1 MTTYAGVISPFF
13 FMSAH
18 LKYSAKG
25 DSMQTQPAKPNMTL
39 LLILA
44 LLVIFCPMAIDI
56 YLPAFP
62 TIAEQF
68 AVTEQQVQQTVAI
81 FMLTVG
87 LGQLIAGPLAD
98 RFGRKPVAVVGISLY
113 ASSALLAYYSPS
125 FEILLIAR
133 AFQGFGACATFVVAF
148 AIVRDKYGS
157 ERSGQMITYL
167 NGIVCFIPAMAPILG
182 AWLTVQF
189 GWRMNFMFLTAFAIV
204 GLVVTLF
211 FFRET
216 RPADSHYQ
224 GHILDLRRFTPIIKT
239 PVFLFNSLICMVS
252 MSAILVYVTLAPGWL
267 ITHLGGTVA
276 DFTFWFT
283 LNAVISIVASFILPT
298 YIKRNSQR
306 ALRVGVSVLV
316 FSGILML
323 ALSHIE
329 TAFALMLPIL
339 IAALGFALSLGSAA
353 GMSLS
358 SFPKQAGTASALLGA
373 MQMSGA
379 SILVVLTQYLGLS
392 TPWLIAF
399 HLLLL
404 VPLWL
409 ILMSKKAHTL
419 HPAKSTQ

>member
-1 MTTYAGVISPFF
+1 
-13 FMSAH
+13 
-18 LKYSAKG
+18 
-25 DSMQTQPAKPNMTL
+25 MQTQPAKPNLIL

-62 TIAEQF
+62 TIATQF
-68 AVTEQQVQQTVAI
+68 NVTEQQVQQTVAI

-98 RFGRKPVAVVGISLY
+98 KFGRKPVAVVGVSLY
-113 ASSALLAYYSPS
+113 AGSALLAYMAPS
-125 FEILLIAR
+125 FAVLMFAR
-133 AFQGFGACATFVVAF
+133 ALQGLGACATFVVAF

-167 NGIVCFIPAMAPILG
+167 NGIVCFIPALAPILG

-189 GWRMNFMFLTAFAIV
+189 GWRMNFMFLTLFALV
-204 GLVVTLF
+204 GLVITLTL
-211 FFRET
+211 FRET

-224 GHILDLRRFTPIIKT
+224 GHILDLRRFVPILKTPI
-239 PVFLFNSLICMVS
+239 FLFNSLLCMVA
-252 MSAILVYVTLAPGWL
+252 MSAILVYVTLAPGWI
-267 ITHLGGTVA
+267 ITHLAGTVA

-283 LNAVISIVASFILPT
+283 LNAVLSIIASFITPI
-298 YIKRNSQR
+298 YIKRNSQK
-306 ALRVGVSVLV
+306 ALRVGVTVLV
-316 FSGILML
+316 ASGILMI

-329 TAFALMLPIL
+329 SAIALMLPIL

-353 GMSLS
+353 GMALS
-358 SFPKQAGTASALLGA
+358 RFPKQAGTASALIGA

-379 SILVVLTQYLGLS
+379 SVLVFLTQYLGLS

-404 VPLWL
+404 GPLWL

-419 HPAKSTQ
+419 HPVNT

>member
-1 MTTYAGVISPFF
+1 
-13 FMSAH
+13 
-18 LKYSAKG
+18 
-25 DSMQTQPAKPNMTL
+25 
-39 LLILA
+39 
-44 LLVIFCPMAIDI
+44 MAIDI

-62 TIAEQF
+62 TIATQF
-68 AVTEQQVQQTVAI
+68 NVTEQQVQQTVAI

-98 RFGRKPVAVVGISLY
+98 KFGRKPVAVVGVSLY
-113 ASSALLAYYSPS
+113 AGSALLAYMAPS
-125 FEILLIAR
+125 FVVLMFAR
-133 AFQGFGACATFVVAF
+133 ALQGLGACATFVVAF

-167 NGIVCFIPAMAPILG
+167 NGIVCFIPALAPILG

-189 GWRMNFMFLTAFAIV
+189 GWRMNFMFLTLFALA
-204 GLVVTLF
+204 GLVITLTL
-211 FFRET
+211 FRET

-224 GHILDLRRFTPIIKT
+224 GHILDLRRFVPILKTPI
-239 PVFLFNSLICMVS
+239 FLFNSLLCMVA
-252 MSAILVYVTLAPGWL
+252 MSAILVYVTLAPGWI
-267 ITHLGGTVA
+267 ITHLGGSVA

-283 LNAVISIVASFILPT
+283 LNAVLSIVASFITPI
-298 YIKRNSQR
+298 YIKRNSQK
-306 ALRVGVSVLV
+306 ALRVGVTVLV
-316 FSGILML
+316 ASGILMI

-329 TAFALMLPIL
+329 SAIALMLPIL

-353 GMSLS
+353 GMALS
-358 SFPKQAGTASALLGA
+358 RFPKQAGTASALIGA

-379 SILVVLTQYLGLS
+379 SVLVFLTQYLGLS

-404 VPLWL
+404 APLWL

-419 HPAKSTQ
+419 HPVNT

>member
-1 MTTYAGVISPFF
+1 
-13 FMSAH
+13 
-18 LKYSAKG
+18 
-25 DSMQTQPAKPNMTL
+25 MQTQPAKPNLIL

-62 TIAEQF
+62 TIATQF
-68 AVTEQQVQQTVAI
+68 NVTEQQVQQTVAI

-98 RFGRKPVAVVGISLY
+98 RFGRKPVAVVGVSLY
-113 ASSALLAYYSPS
+113 AGSALLAYMAPS
-125 FEILLIAR
+125 FAVLMFAR
-133 AFQGFGACATFVVAF
+133 ALQGLGACATFVVAF

-167 NGIVCFIPAMAPILG
+167 NGIVCFIPALAPILG

-189 GWRMNFMFLTAFAIV
+189 GWRMNFMFLTLFALA
-204 GLVVTLF
+204 GLVITLTL
-211 FFRET
+211 FRET

-224 GHILDLRRFTPIIKT
+224 GHILDLRRFVPILKTPI
-239 PVFLFNSLICMVS
+239 FLFNSLLCMVA
-252 MSAILVYVTLAPGWL
+252 MSAILVYVTLAPGWI

-283 LNAVISIVASFILPT
+283 LNAVLSIVASFITPI
-298 YIKRNSQR
+298 YIKRNSQK
-306 ALRVGVSVLV
+306 ALRVGVTVLV
-316 FSGILML
+316 ASGILMI

-329 TAFALMLPIL
+329 SAIALMLPIL

-353 GMSLS
+353 GMALS
-358 SFPKQAGTASALLGA
+358 RFPKQAGTAFALIGA

-379 SILVVLTQYLGLS
+379 SVLVFLTQYLGLS

-404 VPLWL
+404 APLWL

-419 HPAKSTQ
+419 HPVNT

>member
-1 MTTYAGVISPFF
+1 
-13 FMSAH
+13 
-18 LKYSAKG
+18 
-25 DSMQTQPAKPNMTL
+25 MQTQPAKPNLIL

-62 TIAEQF
+62 TIATQF
-68 AVTEQQVQQTVAI
+68 NVTEQQVQQTVAI

-98 RFGRKPVAVVGISLY
+98 KFGRKPVAVVGVSLY
-113 ASSALLAYYSPS
+113 SGSALLAYMAPS
-125 FEILLIAR
+125 FAVLMFAR
-133 AFQGFGACATFVVAF
+133 ALQGLGACATFVVAF

-167 NGIVCFIPAMAPILG
+167 NGIVCFIPALAPILG

-189 GWRMNFMFLTAFAIV
+189 GWRMNFMFLTLFALA
-204 GLVVTLF
+204 GLVITLTL
-211 FFRET
+211 FRET

-224 GHILDLRRFTPIIKT
+224 GHILDLRRFVPILKTPI
-239 PVFLFNSLICMVS
+239 FLFNSLLCMVA
-252 MSAILVYVTLAPGWL
+252 MSAILVYVTLAPGWI

-283 LNAVISIVASFILPT
+283 LNAVLSIVASFITPI
-298 YIKRNSQR
+298 YIKRNSQK
-306 ALRVGVSVLV
+306 ALRVGVTVLV
-316 FSGILML
+316 SSGILMI

-329 TAFALMLPIL
+329 SAIALMLPIL

-353 GMSLS
+353 GMALS
-358 SFPKQAGTASALLGA
+358 RFPKQAGTASALIGA

-379 SILVVLTQYLGLS
+379 SVLVFLTQYLGLS

-404 VPLWL
+404 APLWL

-419 HPAKSTQ
+419 HPVNT

>member
-1 MTTYAGVISPFF
+1 
-13 FMSAH
+13 
-18 LKYSAKG
+18 
-25 DSMQTQPAKPNMTL
+25 MQTQPAKPNLIL

-62 TIAEQF
+62 TIATQF
-68 AVTEQQVQQTVAI
+68 NVTEQQVQQTVAI

-98 RFGRKPVAVVGISLY
+98 KFGRKPVAVVGVSLY
-113 ASSALLAYYSPS
+113 AGSALLAYMAPS
-125 FEILLIAR
+125 FAVLMFAR
-133 AFQGFGACATFVVAF
+133 ALQGLGACATFVVAF

-167 NGIVCFIPAMAPILG
+167 NGIVCFIPALAPILG

-189 GWRMNFMFLTAFAIV
+189 GWRMNFMFLTLFALA
-204 GLVVTLF
+204 GLVITLTL
-211 FFRET
+211 FRET

-224 GHILDLRRFTPIIKT
+224 GHILDLRRFVPILKTPI
-239 PVFLFNSLICMVS
+239 FLFNSLLCMVA
-252 MSAILVYVTLAPGWL
+252 MSAILVYVTLAPGWI

-283 LNAVISIVASFILPT
+283 LNAVLSIVASFITPI
-298 YIKRNSQR
+298 YIKRNSQK
-306 ALRVGVSVLV
+306 ALRVGVTVLV
-316 FSGILML
+316 ASGILMI

-329 TAFALMLPIL
+329 SAIALMVPIL

-353 GMSLS
+353 GMALS
-358 SFPKQAGTASALLGA
+358 RFPKQAGTASALIGA

-379 SILVVLTQYLGLS
+379 SVLVFLTQYLGLS

-404 VPLWL
+404 APLWL

-419 HPAKSTQ
+419 HPVNT